1 MFRSHVNKKL
11 SAYLHGEL
19 GREESNRVA
28 GHLSDCRRC
37 RAEYE
42 EIRFGASLAAQ
53 LSRAQ
58 APAELWGE
66 LAAKIENREAARRR
80 PLLAP
85 TPLKIALAGAAT
97 TLAIVIGALWLYSRQ
112 PRPAWDVT
120 RIEGQPRIG
129 SKAVGDAGKLKVGEW
144 LVTDDASRAEIRV
157 GEIGQVQVEPSSRV
171 RLVEAKTDEHRLA
184 LSRGKMQAFIWAPP
198 RQFYV
203 DTPSAVAVD
212 LGCAYTLEVD
222 ENGQGLLNVIAG
234 WVAFEWQGRESFV
247 PAMAMCIT
255 RPQLGPGTPWFNDAS
270 EEFQNALAIF
280 DVSQVGS
287 DARLNALE
295 TVLAKARKRD
305 ALTLWHLLARTESDD
320 RLLVYNRLAELVPP
334 PPEVTSEA
342 VMRGDRGALD
352 LWWEKLEL
360 GSAEWWRIW
369 KGQVPSPTK

>member
-1 MFRSHVNKKL
+1 MFRIHVNKKL

-28 GHLSDCRRC
+28 DHLLDCQRC
-37 RAEYE
+37 RDEYE

-53 LSRAQ
+53 LSREH

-66 LAAKIENREAARRR
+66 LAAKIENRERARRR

-85 TPLKIALAGAAT
+85 TPLKIALAGAAMM
-97 TLAIVIGALWLYSRQ
+97 LAIGVGAFWLYSRQ

-120 RIEGQPRIG
+120 RIEGQPHIG

-157 GEIGQVQVEPSSRV
+157 GEIGQVQIEPSSRV
-171 RLVEAKTDEHRLA
+171 RLVEAKADEHRLA
-184 LSRGKMQAFIWAPP
+184 LARGKMQAFIWAPP

-280 DVSQVGS
+280 DISQVGS
-287 DARLNALE
+287 DARLNALQ
-295 TVLAKARKRD
+295 TVLAKSRKRD
-305 ALTLWHLLARTESDD
+305 ALTLWHLLARTEGSD
-320 RLLVYNRLAELVPP
+320 RLSVYNRLAELIPP
-334 PPEVTSEA
+334 PPQVTPEA

-369 KGQVPSPTK
+369 KGPVPSQTK

>member
-1 MFRSHVNKKL
+1 MFRIHVNKKL

-19 GREESNRVA
+19 SREESNRVA
-28 GHLSDCRRC
+28 EHLLDCRRC
-37 RAEYE
+37 RDEYE

-53 LSRAQ
+53 LSREQ

-66 LAAKIENREAARRR
+66 LAAKLENRETARRR
-80 PLLAP
+80 PLGAA
-85 TPLKIALAGAAT
+85 TPLKIAFAGAAMM
-97 TLAIVIGALWLYSRQ
+97 LAIGIGAFWLYSRQ

-129 SKAVGDAGKLKVGEW
+129 SKAVGEAGKLKVGEW

-157 GEIGQVQVEPSSRV
+157 GEIGQVQIEPSSRV
-171 RLVEAKTDEHRLA
+171 QLMEAKADEHRLA
-184 LSRGKMQAFIWAPP
+184 LTRGKMQAFIWAPP

-234 WVAFEWQGRESFV
+234 WVAFEWQDRESFV
-247 PAMAMCIT
+247 PAMASCIT

-270 EEFQNALAIF
+270 DEFQNALAIF
-280 DVSQVGS
+280 DVSQPGS
-287 DARLNALE
+287 DARLNALQ
-295 TVLAKARKRD
+295 TVLAKSRKRD
-305 ALTLWHLLARTESDD
+305 ALTLWHLLARTEGDD
-320 RLLVYNRLAELVPP
+320 RLLVYNRLAELIPP
-334 PPEVTSEA
+334 PPPVTSEA

-369 KGQVPSPTK
+369 KGPVPSQTK

>member
-1 MFRSHVNKKL
+1 
-11 SAYLHGEL
+11 
-19 GREESNRVA
+19 
-28 GHLSDCRRC
+28 
-37 RAEYE
+37 
-42 EIRFGASLAAQ
+42 
-53 LSRAQ
+53 
-58 APAELWGE
+58 
-66 LAAKIENREAARRR
+66 
-80 PLLAP
+80 
-85 TPLKIALAGAAT
+85 LKIALAGAAM

-171 RLVEAKTDEHRLA
+171 RLVEAKADEHRLA

-280 DVSQVGS
+280 DVSQPGS

-295 TVLAKARKRD
+295 TVLANARKRD
-305 ALTLWHLLARTESDD
+305 ALTLWHLLARTEGDD

-334 PPEVTSEA
+334 PPSVTPDA
-342 VMRGDRGALD
+342 VRRGDRGALD